1 MENRRKSL
9 KNKIPSRESLPRFRG
24 GTGVDSIFSKYSM
37 KEFAEK
43 LKIEISKGLPGTD
56 VQWAMASSDRMIKG
70 FPRFPRENS
79 KSAAVM
85 ILLYPKDDLIYT
97 VFIQRPSYDGVHSG
111 QISFPGGKKE
121 ASDPDL
127 IHTAI
132 RESSEEIGVNS
143 SKINVINT
151 LTPLFIPVSNII
163 VTPVV
168 GWMEKQP
175 VFKPKKDEVVFII
188 EADIK
193 TLMDT
198 SILKIKPFKIGNEI
212 IDIKYFDYKDNVIWG
227 ATAMILHELFVIFRR
242 GDFSEVG

>member
-1 MENRRKSL
+1 MEKRRKSL
-9 KNKIPSRESLPRFRG
+9 KNKIPSREGL
-24 GTGVDSIFSKYSM
+24 GVGLIFSKYSM

-70 FPRFPRENS
+70 FPRFPKEDS

-85 ILLYPKDDLIYT
+85 ILLYPKDDLIHT
-97 VFIQRPSYDGVHSG
+97 AFIQRPSYDGVHGG

-121 ASDPDL
+121 VSDPDL

-151 LTPLFIPVSNII
+151 LTPLYIPVSNII

-175 VFKPKKDEVVFII
+175 VFKRQEEEVVFII
-188 EADIK
+188 EADIR
-193 TLMDT
+193 TLINP
-198 SILKIKPFKIGNEI
+198 SILKIKPFEI
-212 IDIKYFDYKDNVIWG
+212 RGEMIDIKYFDYRGNVIWG
-227 ATAMILHELFVIFRR
+227 ATAMILHELFVIIRR
-242 GDFSEVG
+242 GDFSEVV